1 MSKLTTALL
10 LCLMLPISRPATA
23 AGSVGDFYSGPGKQ
37 IRFIIRSEPG
47 SGYDVLSRLL
57 GRHLGKHIPG
67 NPTIVPVNMPGG
79 GGAIAANYMAM
90 VAPRDGT
97 VLSIIG
103 QGLVADQA
111 LGLSKQLK
119 ADLREFNWIANI
131 TGSNQMLVV
140 WHTSPTKTLE
150 DAKHRD
156 TTIAAS
162 GAGEGSAS
170 VQYPAF
176 YNRVLGT
183 KFKIILGY
191 SGGPQINLAME
202 RGEVEGRGTNT
213 YASYMAS
220 TPHYIQQKLIV
231 PIIQIGLHKDPALP
245 DVPLLLDQPV
255 SPDNRPLVEFLSKAS
270 TVGRPLA
277 TTPGVPEERV
287 AALRKAFSET
297 VNDPEFIDDA
307 RKLKAEIA
315 PTPGEEVQKLID
327 DLMNTSPDVRKRMAN
342 ALGPNRESLP
352 AK

>member
-1 MSKLTTALL
+1 
-10 LCLMLPISRPATA
+10 
-23 AGSVGDFYSGPGKQ
+23 
-37 IRFIIRSEPG
+37 
-47 SGYDVLSRLL
+47 
-57 GRHLGKHIPG
+57 
-67 NPTIVPVNMPGG
+67 
-79 GGAIAANYMAM
+79 MAM

-97 VLSIIG
+97 VLSIVG

-131 TGSNQMLVV
+131 TSSNQMLVV
-140 WHTSPTKTLE
+140 WQTAPTKTLE
-150 DAKHRD
+150 DAKHRE

-176 YNRVLGT
+176 YNHVLGT
-183 KFKIILGY
+183 KFKVILGY

-202 RGEVEGRGTNT
+202 RGEAEGRGTNT

-231 PIIQIGLHKDPALP
+231 PLIQIGLHKDPALP

-255 SPDNRPLVEFLSKAS
+255 TTENRALVEFLSKAS

-277 TTPGVPEERV
+277 TTPGVPQDRV
-287 AALRKAFSET
+287 AALRKAFLET
-297 VNDPEFIDDA
+297 VKDPEFIEDA
-307 RKLKAEIA
+307 RKLKAEIDPA
-315 PTPGEEVQKLID
+315 PGEEVQKLIS
-327 DLMNTSPDVRKRMAN
+327 DLMNTPPDVRKRVAA
-342 ALGPNRESLP
+342 ALGSGPETAI